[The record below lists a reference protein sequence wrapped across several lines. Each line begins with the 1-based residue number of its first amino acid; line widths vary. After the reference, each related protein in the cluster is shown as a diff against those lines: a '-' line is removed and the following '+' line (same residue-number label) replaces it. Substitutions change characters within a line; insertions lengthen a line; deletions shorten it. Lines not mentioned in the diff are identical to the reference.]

1 MKRSIEWYASQHK
14 VYRILGFKS
23 ILKSCDSGSNR
34 ALKMAGCQKRLYC
47 ENEIERALEDSL
59 SEGSDVSSESE
70 VVGFESES
78 VSDSGSVIDSESED
92 NAEEYS
98 ESSDE
103 TAPPAPQ
110 RKKEEGWK
118 WSVTKG

>member
-1 MKRSIEWYASQHK
+1 
-14 VYRILGFKS
+14 
-23 ILKSCDSGSNR
+23 
-34 ALKMAGCQKRLYC
+34 MAGRKKRLYC

-70 VVGFESES
+70 VVGFES
-78 VSDSGSVIDSESED
+78 DSESVIDSESED

-98 ESSDE
+98 ESSDD
-103 TAPPAPQ
+103 TATPEPQ

-118 WSVTKG
+118 LV